1 MYCTCAV
8 YSHLCL
14 PIGDCHILIQLVNFT
29 NLSAYLIKHN
39 NSVCVRYEVVSYI
52 SSLCHAASTHLNQL
66 FEGDYPKLVR
76 LFTYLP
82 EYIHRQLT
90 SSGHRSATTTTTNT
104 YTTGGSDNGVNEF
117 NR

>member
-1 MYCTCAV
+1 MSA
-8 YSHLCL
+8 
-14 PIGDCHILIQLVNFT
+14 CHISTF
-29 NLSAYLIKHN
+29 
-39 NSVCVRYEVVSYI
+39 RVSYI
-52 SSLCHAASTHLNQL
+52 SSLGYAASTHLNQL

-90 SSGHRSATTTTTNT
+90 SSGHRSTAITTTSA
-104 YTTGGSDNGVNEF
+104 YTTGGSDNGVDEF